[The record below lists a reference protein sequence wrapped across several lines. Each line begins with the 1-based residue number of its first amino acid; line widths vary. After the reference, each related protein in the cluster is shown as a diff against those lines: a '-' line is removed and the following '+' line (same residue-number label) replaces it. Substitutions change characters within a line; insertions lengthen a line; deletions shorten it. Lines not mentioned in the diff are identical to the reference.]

1 MEETLME
8 KKQQLFQI
16 QGIQQDL
23 SVNNFPSK
31 YAFNLHNLRI
41 SIDKES
47 SLLCLSKEQDLKHI
61 QLILNTDGFIVNNE
75 YVDFNGTLGDIIGV
89 QKIEDK
95 IVVFSIHYTENNN
108 YSCIWVLYEGKEL
121 IPNYETGFY
130 SIDEESESYTL
141 WEDKLRANLLYIG
154 NLKFNIDNPIKS
166 IAYKENDESQ
176 KVYWVDGLNPCRCIN
191 VNKIY
196 ESINLEN
203 ATIADTQFDFN
214 KVMDSFKDEITV
226 TKVAGT
232 GSFTAGVIQYCYTY
246 FNKYENETPI
256 INYSSLNYISTSQGI
271 ANDKTVTCSFN
282 INIKN
287 INTNYAYLRLYAL
300 ERNFLNGTIKC
311 RLVKEITLPEPIF
324 DNHLNVTITDT
335 GTIGESYD
343 FTKLLFLNNGNIIA
357 NTIYEKDNTLFLGN
371 YKKDTKHYLSNK
383 EKDTISSHL
392 NNVLSLCFQLNNNN
406 EILIKDLTD
415 YKGLLNYSSDKI
427 LTFKNGETYR
437 IGIQFQFNT
446 GELSEVIYLQDLT
459 NENFNAFVNGNYSL
473 SCVTFRNSNDEIMSN
488 LLNQIGDDTLKE
500 KLKNISRFRLMMVEP
515 TVNDWS
521 RFGQGLLTPCIYN
534 PIMRLQQQSETMSD
548 YLVRPYLPS
557 RNYISNESINK
568 LNKFIT
574 SDLTYHDYSHHDII
588 FNECQNNVTI
598 DHEREQIPL
607 TEIANYDKSKNLY
620 YYPFEHSLNK
630 NGAMINN
637 SSYLLNRIKIK
648 GNVKEKLTNISPNLF
663 GIKISLDVA
672 KEQENETSSNTVLKI
687 KNSYISLMPL
697 AARYG
702 VSFDTSS
709 NATYSL
715 NFLNTDSAFISIPIE
730 DAPIISNYEYKTLK
744 FITNLPQPNF
754 EKQTTTIDF
763 LNQIKPHFNGTE
775 KAYQQF
781 DIALNKILQYI
792 DKKDRFLVAY
802 VAWVSLLNKNYNSNT
817 DNTVDTFKFNKVLVS
832 TNSDLNYKP
841 TIEDVI
847 TVGLD
852 YDNIIKDSELLN
864 KIDFSIFNDV
874 FVKDNQ
880 YYNIYTPEINFLNF
894 LDKQENIQIQPIKLL
909 QKSTLKYDVNI
920 DLKNIYRNT
929 YYGKILGV
937 SNPWFSE
944 NVLTSFL
951 YIKDYLPAASIN
963 GWGGATSGSGP
974 EDNIMWDAN
983 SSTKKSSARASAALG
998 SYRTYLWN
1006 RKFLNSDI
1014 SSVIDNKDTIT
1025 GLTEINS
1032 KIISNILDLEEST
1045 ASINALNPFS
1055 SYIRII
1061 NNSVNKYSFNSKV
1074 YNSNVDLLYKG
1085 SYNLIGTMQ
1094 EAPMIGNTFMQYAY
1108 SAKNEGAENSY
1119 ITLGINV
1126 MLDSYFQN
1134 TAIASSISRNDVI
1147 PIKYKTTSHLLVKDE
1162 NRKLLSLMHDSF
1174 NEEVSPVL
1182 WINNKGQIYVLY
1194 DYNYFNQYEY
1204 ARHPQSNYPLV
1215 EIQRNPTNQYGGKW
1229 ESHADYVGTHSTWI
1243 PISKLYSVNIALNN
1257 VKAQQGDTYFQKATI
1272 LKSFPYTNKDI
1283 NQNINIASFFVE
1295 SRINLDGRTD
1305 DINKTNYLNINDTN
1319 FNLIND
1325 VYSQHNNFFSYSS
1338 PESENLNNF
1347 PYQILISNTKQSST
1361 LIDTFQHINYNSFVD
1376 LNPLYGS
1383 LTSIDSIND
1392 TLLAIQDN
1400 AISRINFN
1408 SRIQIATNDGTP
1420 VEFKNSEK
1428 VDGFTVLSDCYGTS
1442 NYNTITKTKHGLY
1455 FIDTKTKTL
1464 INFTGEVNNISTTK
1478 GMQSWFKKGSIQN
1491 FKCVYDDY
1499 NEDLY
1504 ILDNNKI
1511 AGEDCLCFNETLN
1524 TFVGFFNYNNT
1535 AYLKTLNRFPIIF
1548 NTDGELYNLKSNK
1561 KTYKD
1566 NSYSITLI
1574 ANENFQFDKIFDT
1587 INFRTSYKE
1596 EITSMKNTSN
1606 NKPFDS
1612 IRISNDYQTINHTA
1626 NKAREKFRVWRY
1638 PLRDDTQI
1646 IKRDRVRNN
1655 WSKITLVGNYKN
1667 YIQFYD
1673 FDVTY
1678 YLP

>member
-1 MEETLME
+1 ME

-23 SVNNFPSK
+23 SVNNFSPK

-47 SLLCLSKEQDLKHI
+47 SLLCLTKEQDLKSI
-61 QLILNTDGFIVNNE
+61 KLLRNVDSITINNE
-75 YVDFNGTLGDIIGV
+75 NIEFNEDLGDIIGV

-95 IVVFSIHYTENNN
+95 IVVFSIYSTETINF
-108 YSCIWVLYEGKEL
+108 SCIWVLYEGKEL
-121 IPNYETGFY
+121 IPNYEIGFY
-130 SIDEESESYTL
+130 EIAEDSNSLTL
-141 WEDKLRANLLYIG
+141 WNNELRANLLYIG
-154 NLKFNIDNPIKS
+154 NLNFNFDYPIKS

-191 VNKIY
+191 INKVY
-196 ESINLEN
+196 KYGELESNY
-203 ATIADTQFDFN
+203 TIANSQFDFN
-214 KVMDSFKDEITV
+214 KIIDSLEDEITV
-226 TKVAGT
+226 TKTLGV

-287 INTNYAYLRLYAL
+287 INPNYEYLRLYAL
-300 ERNFLNGTIKC
+300 ERTSLNGTIKC
-311 RLVKEITLPEPIF
+311 RLVKEVTLDKPLNNRPQKNYITIS
-324 DNHLNVTITDT
+324 DT

-383 EKDTISSHL
+383 EKDLISTYL
-392 NNVLSLCFQLNNNN
+392 NENLSLCFKKNESNN
-406 EILIKDLTD
+406 ISIKELTD
-415 YKGLLNYSSDKI
+415 YKGLLNHSSDEI
-427 LTFKNGETYR
+427 LTFKKGETYR

-446 GELSEVIYLQDLT
+446 GELSEVIYLQDLK
-459 NENFNAFVNGNYSL
+459 NEVLNEFVNGNYNL
-473 SCVTFRNSNDEIMSN
+473 SYISFNEFTLMFNVLNNINDEV
-488 LLNQIGDDTLKE
+488 LKE
-500 KLKNISRFRLMMVEP
+500 KLKNVSRFRLMMVEP
-515 TVNDWS
+515 TTNDWS
-521 RFGQGLLTPCIYN
+521 CFGQGLLTPCIYN
-534 PIMRLQQQSETMSD
+534 PIMRLQQQSEAMAD
-548 YLVRPYLPS
+548 YLVRSFLPTS
-557 RNYISNESINK
+557 NNKNSEPISIKNRFN
-568 LNKFIT
+568 T
-574 SDLTYHDYSHHDII
+574 SGLTYNDYTHHDII

-598 DHEREQIPL
+598 DHEKEQNPL
-607 TEIANYDKSKNLY
+607 TEIANYDKYANLY
-620 YYPFEHSLNK
+620 FYPLEHSLYK
-630 NGAMINN
+630 NGAMVNN
-637 SSYLLNRIKIK
+637 SSHLLNRIK
-648 GNVKEKLTNISPNLF
+648 VKDIISEKLTNISPNLF
-663 GIKISLDVA
+663 GIKISL
-672 KEQENETSSNTVLKI
+672 NETINSSKTKI
-687 KNSYISLMPL
+687 TNSYISLLPII
-697 AARYG
+697 
-702 VSFDTSS
+702 VSYDDMTHDATTSPFKI
-709 NATYSL
+709 TYTL
-715 NFLNTDSAFISIPIE
+715 EFLNTNSAFISIPIE
-730 DAPIISNYEYKTLK
+730 EAPVISNYKYKTIK
-744 FITNLPQPNF
+744 FITGLPTPDFNQ
-754 EKQTTTIDF
+754 ETITVDF

-781 DIALNKILQYI
+781 DIALDKILQYI

-802 VAWVSLLNKNYNSNT
+802 MAWESLLKNNYNENT
-817 DNTVDTFKFNKVLVS
+817 DNSINHFNFKKVLSAVTEKNK
-832 TNSDLNYKP
+832 TNNNNDKD
-841 TIEDVI
+841 TIEDII

-852 YDNIIKDSELLN
+852 YDTIVKDSTLIN
-864 KIDFSIFNDV
+864 KIDFSIYNDV
-874 FVKDNQ
+874 FVRDNQ

-894 LDKQENIQIQPIKLL
+894 LDKQDDIQIQPIKLL
-909 QKSTLKYDVNI
+909 QKNSLKYDVNI

-951 YIKDYLPAASIN
+951 YIKDYLPVASIKD
-963 GWGGATSGSGP
+963 WGGANDGSGP

-983 SSTKKSSARASAALG
+983 SSTKKSSARARGAMG

-1025 GLTEINS
+1025 GLTELNS
-1032 KIISNILDLEEST
+1032 KIISNILDLGETSLP
-1045 ASINALNPFS
+1045 INILNSFK
-1055 SYIRII
+1055 SYIRIV
-1061 NNSVNKYSFNSKV
+1061 NNSVDKYSFNGKI
-1074 YNSNVDLLYKG
+1074 YNCNTDLLYKG
-1085 SYNLIGTMQ
+1085 SYNLIGKMQ
-1094 EAPMIGNTFMQYAY
+1094 EAPKIGNTFMQYAY
-1108 SAKNEGAENSY
+1108 SAKNEGAENNY
-1119 ITLGINV
+1119 ITLGIPVAASPYNSN
-1126 MLDSYFQN
+1126 M
-1134 TAIASSISRNDVI
+1134 AIASSISRNDVI

-1162 NRKLLSLMHDSF
+1162 NRELLSLIHDSF
-1174 NEEVSPVL
+1174 KEEVSPVL
-1182 WINNKGQIYVLY
+1182 WINTNINKQIYLLY
-1194 DYNYFNQYEY
+1194 DYNNFIEHKGERPNDL
-1204 ARHPQSNYPLV
+1204 NYPIV
-1215 EIQRNPTNQYGGKW
+1215 EIQRIPTNQYGGKW
-1229 ESHADYVGTHSTWI
+1229 SSHSDYVGTHSTWI
-1243 PISKLYSVNIALNN
+1243 PISKLYPVNIFLNTIQ
-1257 VKAQQGDTYFQKATI
+1257 AQQGDTYFQKATI

-1283 NQNINIASFFVE
+1283 NQNINVASFFVE

-1347 PYQILISNTKQSST
+1347 PYQILISNTKQSGT

-1383 LTSIDSIND
+1383 LTSINSIND
-1392 TLLAIQDN
+1392 ILLAIQDE

-1442 NYNTITKTKHGLY
+1442 NYNTIIKTKHGLY

-1464 INFTGEVNNISTTK
+1464 INFTGEVNNVSTTK

-1504 ILDNNKI
+1504 ILDNNR
-1511 AGEDCLCFNETLN
+1511 ATGENCLCFNEALN
-1524 TFVGFFNYNNT
+1524 TFVGFFDYSDT
-1535 AYLKTLNRFPIIF
+1535 AYLKTLRNFPIIF
-1548 NTDGELYNLKSNK
+1548 NTSYNFYNLNSNK
-1561 KTYKD
+1561 KTYNDK
-1566 NSYSITLI
+1566 SYSITLI

-1596 EITSMKNTSN
+1596 EISLVNTSN
-1606 NKPFDS
+1606 NKPFNF
-1612 IRISNDYQTINHTA
+1612 IATSNDYQSIQHNA
-1626 NKAREKFRVWRY
+1626 NRAREKFRVWRY
-1638 PLRDDTQI
+1638 PLRNDNQFI
-1646 IKRDRVRNN
+1646 ARDRIRNN
-1655 WSKITLVGNYKN
+1655 WSKITLTGDYKK